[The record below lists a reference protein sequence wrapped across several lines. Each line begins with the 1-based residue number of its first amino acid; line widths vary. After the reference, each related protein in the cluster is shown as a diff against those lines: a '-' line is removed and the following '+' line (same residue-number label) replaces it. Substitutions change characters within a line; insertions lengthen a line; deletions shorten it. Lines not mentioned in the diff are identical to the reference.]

1 MLIISLFVHIQYCV
15 VRYKTRKA
23 LVSLTSTQLSD
34 IGMTQERQQAEL
46 SQASVKGFTRDLI
59 ERIKEGR
66 ALL

>member
-1 MLIISLFVHIQYCV
+1 MLIISFFVHIQHCV

-23 LVSLTSTQLSD
+23 LVTLTATQMTD

-59 ERIKEGR
+59 NRIKKGR

>member
-1 MLIISLFVHIQYCV
+1 MLIISLFVHIQHCV

-23 LVSLTSTQLSD
+23 LVSLTAAQMTD
-34 IGMTQERQQAEL
+34 IGMTQERQQTEL

-59 ERIKEGR
+59 DRIKKGR